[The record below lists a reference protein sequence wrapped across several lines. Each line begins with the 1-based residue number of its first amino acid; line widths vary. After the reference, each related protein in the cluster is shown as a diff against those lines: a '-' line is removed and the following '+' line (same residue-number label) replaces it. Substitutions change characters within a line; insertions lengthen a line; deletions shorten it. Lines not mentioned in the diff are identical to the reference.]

1 MLQDHGMRD
10 APHQSGP
17 GLGQQGARAL
27 TPPSIGQ
34 TGVGMHGGILA
45 KAAVPR
51 SHFSPSPCKHSRNL
65 PSCPCLP
72 LPPITWG
79 WSRGNSSFPR
89 GSAGAQDGVHG
100 SHMLHSHVHHHPATG
115 STRDACAGAGLPA
128 RVVSP
133 SPGRAAAGA
142 ALTPQCWGRRI
153 RRELPGALDTPFSF
167 KLMAVP

>member
-1 MLQDHGMRD
+1 MLQDHGMKD

-45 KAAVPR
+45 KAAVPH
-51 SHFSPSPCKHSRNL
+51 SHFSPPPCKHSRNL

-79 WSRGNSSFPR
+79 WSRGNSSFPGGR
-89 GSAGAQDGVHG
+89 GGAQDGVLG

-115 STRDACAGAGLPA
+115 STRAACAGAGLPA
-128 RVVSP
+128 RWCPPAQAGRQQEPPSPRSAGAGGSAGSCRELWTPPSP
-133 SPGRAAAGA
+133 SN
-142 ALTPQCWGRRI
+142 
-153 RRELPGALDTPFSF
+153 
-167 KLMAVP
+167 